1 MKPEFVSTFY
11 KNDAPAYA
19 AGDNIRKIASY
30 IDGFKLSARKIIYT
44 LFEKYPNSDFVKTS
58 QFANYVAG
66 FTNYNQGEN
75 NLAGVCET
83 LVQDFLG
90 TNNYPLITGKGGWG
104 NILDPYCAA
113 SRYTYVKANDNLKI
127 FFNKDDRKLVKEQIY
142 EGDKI
147 EPLYYIP
154 ILPTLLLNGS
164 DGLSTGFRQLILP
177 RNIKD
182 IVSYISKKLNGT
194 KNPKIEF
201 LPWYRNFKGSCRY
214 NADGKIEI
222 LGKVDKNNAT
232 NYTISELP
240 IGLSFSKYKEILED
254 LCDSKVI
261 VDYIDKCDPKTNTIL
276 FEIKTTRE
284 FTVKYNDNEK
294 LLTVFKLIK
303 SYTEQLNC
311 IDENN
316 RVREFSSISEILDA
330 FIEIRL
336 SYYQKRKEYLITTTK
351 KELDYLFSKY
361 LFCKG
366 VIDET
371 INVRNVPNAKII
383 AQLEKIDKIIKVDD
397 SYDYLLRIPI
407 GSITKEGLEKLKK
420 DITENKELYKLYK
433 NKDYKEFW
441 IDDLKELKEKIR

>member
-1 MKPEFVSTFY
+1 
-11 KNDAPAYA
+11 
-19 AGDNIRKIASY
+19 
-30 IDGFKLSARKIIYT
+30 
-44 LFEKYPNSDFVKTS
+44 
-58 QFANYVAG
+58 
-66 FTNYNQGEN
+66 
-75 NLAGVCET
+75 
-83 LVQDFLG
+83 
-90 TNNYPLITGKGGWG
+90 
-104 NILDPYCAA
+104 
-113 SRYTYVKANDNLKI
+113 
-127 FFNKDDRKLVKEQIY
+127 
-142 EGDKI
+142 
-147 EPLYYIP
+147 
-154 ILPTLLLNGS
+154 LPTLLLNGS

-182 IVSYISKKLNGT
+182 IVSYISKKLSGT

-201 LPWYRNFKGSCRY
+201 LPWYRNFKGLCRY
-214 NADGKIEI
+214 NAEGKIEI

-254 LCDSKVI
+254 LCDNKVI

-316 RVREFSSISEILDA
+316 RVREFNSISEILDA

-433 NKDYKEFW
+433 DKDYKEFW